1 MRALVAVAK
10 TTNFKP
16 DKHMLIAAAF
26 LLPAGILNGRKQ
38 TQKGGKKWGKGKG
51 WTTHGTWKQTA
62 TQAGGLCCNDKST
75 SVPVTVVWVRTP
87 VADSCQ

>member
-1 MRALVAVAK
+1 MPGAVLAAHLACVSANPSHLNYCKNERTKVGEYMRALVAVAK

-38 TQKGGKKWGKGKG
+38 TQKGGKK
-51 WTTHGTWKQTA
+51 
-62 TQAGGLCCNDKST
+62 
-75 SVPVTVVWVRTP
+75 
-87 VADSCQ
+87 

>member
-38 TQKGGKKWGKGKG
+38 TQKGGKK
-51 WTTHGTWKQTA
+51 
-62 TQAGGLCCNDKST
+62 
-75 SVPVTVVWVRTP
+75 
-87 VADSCQ
+87 